1 MVAMLILLF
10 CLPIVIGF
18 HGPTI
23 FGIRSQA
30 YQQLTRTH
38 LDAIRVPKDVKKDS
52 SRASSAKKKEEEDE
66 WEELDMGGSG
76 STGLKANG
84 DDLEEE
90 DEKLGPQDGD
100 FKSGFVS
107 ILGNPNVGK
116 STLIN
121 ALLGEQL
128 CIVSP
133 KPQTTRHRILGV
145 LTESNYQLVFSDTP
159 GMIEPLYKLQ
169 EAMMDSVRGAAGD
182 ADVILLVTDVYGEP
196 LVDKTIMEKL
206 TVTSRPIL
214 VVVNKVDTLSS
225 IPYPNTP
232 Y

>member
-1 MVAMLILLF
+1 MVTMLLLLL
-10 CLPIVIGF
+10 CLPLVNGF
-18 HGPTI
+18 HGPAV
-23 FGIRSQA
+23 FGIRSPA
-30 YQQLTRTH
+30 YQQLTTRTQ
-38 LDAIRVPKDVKKDS
+38 LKAIRVPKDVRKDNS
-52 SRASSAKKKEEEDE
+52 QASLKKKEEEEE
-66 WEELDMGGSG
+66 WGELDMGENIG
-76 STGLKANG
+76 TGLNTNG
-84 DDLEEE
+84 DDLEED

-159 GMIEPLYKLQ
+159 GMIEPVYKLQ

-214 VVVNKVDTLSS
+214 IIVNKVHT
-225 IPYPNTP
+225 YPF
-232 Y
+232 